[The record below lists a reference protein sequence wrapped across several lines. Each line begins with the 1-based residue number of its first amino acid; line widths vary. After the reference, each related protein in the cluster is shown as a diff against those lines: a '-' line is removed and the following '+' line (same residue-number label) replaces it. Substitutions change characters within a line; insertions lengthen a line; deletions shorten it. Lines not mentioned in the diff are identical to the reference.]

1 MNKIFITSFF
11 LFLVSLCFVFSPH
24 TLAKIGVGVGTGKIQ
39 VEDELKGG
47 MIYQLPPL
55 TVLNTGDEPADYEV
69 SVSYHQNQPELKPP
83 GEWFSF
89 QPNRFHLEAGEVQT
103 IEINLNL
110 PVRTEPGDYLA
121 YLEGH
126 PLKKSEAGQTTI
138 GVAAAAK
145 LYFTVAPANFLQA
158 IYYRLTTFW
167 RIYSPWTNILAVLA
181 LGLAVLFVFKRFF
194 KIQFGLSRKK
204 KTSKD
209 KDE

>member
-1 MNKIFITSFF
+1 MNKTFAASFF
-11 LFLVSLCFVFSPH
+11 LFLVSLSFVFSPS

-47 MIYQLPPL
+47 MIYELPPL
-55 TVLNTGDEPADYEV
+55 TVLNTGDEPSDYEV
-69 SVSYHQNQPELKPP
+69 AVSYHQNQPELKPP
-83 GEWFSF
+83 QEWFSF
-89 QPNRFHLEAGEVQT
+89 HPDRFHLEPEGVQ
-103 IEINLNL
+103 IVEIKLNL

-126 PLKKSEAGQTTI
+126 PVKKSEIGQTTI

-145 LYFTVAPANFLQA
+145 LYFTVVPANFLQG

-167 RIYSPWTNILAVLA
+167 RIYAPWTNILAVLILA
-181 LGLAVLFVFKRFF
+181 LIGWFLFRRFF

-204 KTSKD
+204 VSED